1 MNTSKKSQAV
11 AARRSRVKRE
21 DVRLSGKWSI
31 ATLTQPVTNPQSQ
44 HSRKTGCQHKTHKDE
59 SEVASD
65 FFNHG
70 RSRRFVP
77 HLRSTLCCSAVQ
89 PDIKCL
95 SLFGFSKDAN
105 WVIYEFTIYLKFNW
119 RIPAH

>member
-1 MNTSKKSQAV
+1 MFVWLGGSQ
-11 AARRSRVKRE
+11 
-21 DVRLSGKWSI
+21 L
-31 ATLTQPVTNPQSQ
+31 ATLTQTVFIPQSR
-44 HSRKTGCQHKTHKDE
+44 HSRQSGCQHKMHKGALQ
-59 SEVASD
+59 VASG